1 MKKIFTLIALAAMAL
16 GVNAQ
21 TWNFSE
27 WTNGT
32 YTEDIVKDG
41 LTVFAG
47 ESYTDEET
55 GKGVDQNVTIDDNNK
70 TVNGVKY
77 TKRVKTGGAM
87 TAKGKRCIGVNVPK
101 GSKLN
106 IIAMS
111 SSSSAARQLWVGASN
126 TEIPTTDNALK
137 VFDNVG
143 GSSAEV
149 YTYENTDADQYVYI
163 SSISGGINFY
173 AIIISSGDE
182 PGEPEE
188 IETGEANLITFG
200 SYDAPFELA
209 KTYNDG
215 NGFILSRVG
224 GSHEIDGNNQYF
236 GDENAQV
243 KRCSRLKTG
252 GKSTSSNKLTLTIP
266 ADATLKVCVRS
277 ASSSASDRNVV
288 LTQNGTE
295 LYNQVVQDADAK
307 KVDIEG
313 NITEDNPTGTTTVYP
328 VISVPVVKGTV
339 EITYPVGAVNFY
351 SFELSTGGETG
362 IETVKTT
369 TVANGA
375 IYNLAGQKVSE
386 GYKGVVIQN
395 GVKMLRK

>member
-1 MKKIFTLIALAAMAL
+1 M
-16 GVNAQ
+16 
-21 TWNFSE
+21 
-27 WTNGT
+27 
-32 YTEDIVKDG
+32 
-41 LTVFAG
+41 
-47 ESYTDEET
+47 
-55 GKGVDQNVTIDDNNK
+55 
-70 TVNGVKY
+70 
-77 TKRVKTGGAM
+77 
-87 TAKGKRCIGVNVPK
+87 
-101 GSKLN
+101 
-106 IIAMS
+106 
-111 SSSSAARQLWVGASN
+111 
-126 TEIPTTDNALK
+126 
-137 VFDNVG
+137 
-143 GSSAEV
+143 
-149 YTYENTDADQYVYI
+149 
-163 SSISGGINFY
+163 
-173 AIIISSGDE
+173 
-182 PGEPEE
+182 
-188 IETGEANLITFG
+188 
-200 SYDAPFELA
+200 
-209 KTYNDG
+209 
-215 NGFILSRVG
+215 
-224 GSHEIDGNNQYF
+224 
-236 GDENAQV
+236 
-243 KRCSRLKTG
+243 
-252 GKSTSSNKLTLTIP
+252 TIP